1 VVFRTKDNQM
11 ELRIPR
17 ALLGLPSKN
26 PLDFEFK
33 WTDNVPASADILDFY
48 VYGDVAPGGRF
59 NYHYLAP

>member
-1 VVFRTKDNQM
+1 M

-17 ALLGLPSKN
+17 ALLGLPAKN

-33 WTDNVPASADILDFY
+33 WTDNVPASGDILDFY